1 MESIL
6 IILAISIWWAFRDNK
21 KKTERPARNLDEE
34 YRELIQTHLQTIES
48 GNAIK
53 NYLLQV
59 LADCQ
64 NGRAKFSEP
73 SLKRA
78 GEIFEMAGPGGYY
91 WLAEIAAQFF
101 LLSTAQINQIPTSV
115 DLALKAPVTPEQL
128 VNEVVR
134 VR

>member
-6 IILAISIWWAFRDNK
+6 IILAITIWWVVRDNK
-21 KKTERPARNLDEE
+21 KKSKRKVRNLDEE
-34 YRELIQTHLQTIES
+34 YRELIQTHLQTIEN

-59 LADCQ
+59 LEDCQ
-64 NGRAKFSEP
+64 NGQVKFSES

-78 GEIFEMAGPGGYY
+78 EELFEMAGPGGYY
-91 WLAEIAAQFF
+91 WLAEIAAQFV
-101 LLSTAQINQIPTSV
+101 LLSAAQINQIPTSV

-128 VNEVVR
+128 VNEVVQ

>member
-6 IILAISIWWAFRDNK
+6 LILAISIWWAVRDNK
-21 KKTERPARNLDEE
+21 KKSKRKARNLDEE
-34 YRELIQTHLQTIES
+34 YRELIQTHLQTIEN

-53 NYLLQV
+53 SYLLQV

-64 NGRAKFSEP
+64 NDHAKFSES

-78 GEIFEMAGPGGYY
+78 GELFEMAGPGGYY
-91 WLAEIAAQFF
+91 WLAEIAAQFV
-101 LLSTAQINQIPTSV
+101 LLSAAQINQIPTSV
-115 DLALKAPVTPEQL
+115 DLALKAPATPEQL
-128 VNEVVR
+128 VDEVVR

>member
-6 IILAISIWWAFRDNK
+6 IILAIAIWWTVRDNK
-21 KKTERPARNLDEE
+21 KKAKRKVRNLDDE

-64 NGRAKFSEP
+64 NDRAKFSEP

-78 GEIFEMAGPGGYY
+78 GELFEMAGPGGYY
-91 WLAEIAAQFF
+91 WLAEIAAQFV
-101 LLSTAQINQIPTSV
+101 LLSAAQINQIPTSV